1 MLLTGDDPLAAA
13 LVTAIRAGD
22 LTTLGRLVAERPEL
36 SSARIAGRRGGSRSL
51 LHVATDWP
59 GYFPEGPAVVRLL
72 VAAGADPNGGVLGAE
87 ETPLHWAASSD
98 DADVAV
104 ALLDA
109 GAELEAPN
117 GSIGTPI
124 ENAVGYGGWNVARLL
139 LDRGARVDK
148 LWAAAGLG
156 LLPWIERRLAED
168 PAPAQDEIDH
178 AFWQACHGGQRR
190 VAEYLLAR
198 GAAIDATPF
207 HSDLTPLDIAGS
219 LATQRELL
227 VEWLRASGARSSK
240 G

>member
-1 MLLTGDDPLAAA
+1 VLLAGDDPLAAT
-13 LVTAIRAGD
+13 LVTVIRAGD
-22 LTTLGRLVAERPEL
+22 LRTLGRLMVERPEL
-36 SSARIAGRRGGSRSL
+36 VSARIAGRRGGSRSL

-59 GYFPEGPAVVRLL
+59 GYFPEAPAVVRLL
-72 VAAGADPNGGVLGAE
+72 VDAGADPNGGVLGE
-87 ETPLHWAASSD
+87 DETPLHWAASSD

-104 ALLDA
+104 ALLDS
-109 GAELEAPN
+109 GAELEAPS

-124 ENAVGYGGWNVARLL
+124 ENAVGYGCWNVARLL
-139 LDRGARVDK
+139 LARGAAVDK

-156 LLPWIERRLAED
+156 LLAWIEQRLADD

-207 HSDLTPLDIAGS
+207 HSDRTPLDIAGS
-219 LATQRELL
+219 LGTQRDLL
-227 VEWLRASGARSSK
+227 VEWLRAAGARSSE